1 MARGLSTVLM
11 AGCWGIHEYWNE
23 AMPDICFK
31 ADEGHDL
38 ESVKRIVQAAAEVVS
53 DLEKRAT
60 VDKAKNWVK
69 FTFHPKINDN
79 FQSEG
84 QLR

>member
-1 MARGLSTVLM
+1 ML
-11 AGCWGIHEYWNE
+11 
-23 AMPDICFK
+23 DICLK
-31 ADEGHDL
+31 ADEGYDL
-38 ESVKRIVQAAAEVVS
+38 KSVKRIVQAAAEVVS

-60 VDKAKNWVK
+60 VDKARKWVK
-69 FTFHPKINDN
+69 FTFHPKIHDN